1 VIGFYD
7 GFFGPGTG
15 TFLILAFIGIFGF
28 DFLLASASAKVINLV
43 TNIAAVG
50 WFVSIGKVP
59 YKYAVPMAV
68 ANIAGGAIGARL
80 AILKGNE
87 FVRKF
92 FLGVVLLLIT
102 RFAYE
107 LITAK

>member
-1 VIGFYD
+1 MVN
-7 GFFGPGTG
+7 
-15 TFLILAFIGIFGF
+15 LA
-28 DFLLASASAKVINLV
+28 

-50 WFVSIGKVP
+50 WFLSIGKVLF
-59 YKYAVPMAV
+59 YYALPMAA
-68 ANIAGGAIGARL
+68 ANVLGAAIGARL

-92 FLGVVLLLIT
+92 FLGVVLLLIA

-107 LITAK
+107 IAAGR